1 MIEARHPFI
10 FMGCV
15 ELREDLDRWA
25 LDERELMVRLEEAP
39 ADSVFYHMHG
49 YFLRQRWLMP
59 TYANDFATWAAREVG
74 DHVLAERLAIVNP
87 FEFDTLEA
95 LREELVSVIDHHLA
109 RLSAI
114 PRVDFGEPFYFMQS
128 RVIAVTLGIEAR
140 TLAAFRDSV
149 TEVDASSIYYHM
161 VEARARL
168 GRRAGDFA
176 VWIRESL
183 GLAELADQLEQID
196 TYLSSVERVRTRVV
210 GLVDAAIEKGS

>member
-1 MIEARHPFI
+1 VTEARDPFV

-59 TYANDFATWAAREVG
+59 TYANDFATWAAHEVG
-74 DHVLAERLAIVNP
+74 DHVLAERLAVVNP
-87 FEFDTLEA
+87 FEFATLDA

-109 RLSAI
+109 RLSSI

-128 RVIAVTLGIEAR
+128 RVIGVPLGLEAR
-140 TLAAFRDSV
+140 TLAAFRDSLS
-149 TEVDASSIYYHM
+149 EVDASSIYYHM
-161 VEARARL
+161 VEARTRL
-168 GRRAGDFA
+168 GRRTGDFS
-176 VWIRESL
+176 VWMRESL
-183 GLAELADQLEQID
+183 GLRELADQLGRVD
-196 TYLSSVERVRTRVV
+196 TYLSSVERVRTRILALLD
-210 GLVDAAIEKGS
+210 GALERS